1 MLEFM
6 QWIFNGVLLGGLYA
20 CVAAGFIV
28 IYRSTRVFNFAQGEM
43 LMFGGFFIYTAAVTL
58 SLPWWLSVILAMGAC
73 ALLGLIIERVSIRPL
88 VGQSLF
94 SMVMVTIALTLI
106 LRSISMLV
114 WGTMPL
120 RFPPLFGRAAIV
132 LGPFKFTASLFYGFI
147 IIVFIIFGLWWL
159 FGYTKKGLTLSA
171 VAEGHDVAKSLG
183 INVKQCM
190 TIAWAIAGIVSV
202 VAAGSWLSGRSI
214 NYLVADIGLRAV
226 PCALLAGLESI
237 PGALLA
243 GVIVGISESLSIGY
257 LDSYT
262 SGGMSLITPFIIM
275 VIVLWIRPQGIFG
288 WKIIERL

>member
-1 MLEFM
+1 MIEFL
-6 QWIFNGVLLGGLYA
+6 QWVLSGILLGGLYA
-20 CVAAGFIV
+20 CVASGFIV

-43 LMFGGFFIYTAAVTL
+43 LMFGGFFVYTAAEIF
-58 SLPWWLSVILAMGAC
+58 SLPWWLAVLIAIAAS
-73 ALLGLIIERVSIRPL
+73 ALLGLIIERFSIRPL

-106 LRSISMLV
+106 LRSLSMLI
-114 WGTMPL
+114 WGAMPL
-120 RFPPLFGRAAIV
+120 RFPALFGRTAVQIW
-132 LGPFKFTASLFYGFI
+132 PFKLTSSLFYGFI
-147 IIVFIIFGLWWL
+147 IVLCMIIALWWL
-159 FGYTKKGLTLSA
+159 FGYTRKGLTLSA

-183 INVKQCM
+183 INVKQSM
-190 TIAWAIAGIVSV
+190 SIAWAIGGMISV
-202 VAAGSWLSGRSI
+202 VAAISWLSGRSI

-243 GVIVGISESLSIGY
+243 GLIVGVSESLSIGY
-257 LDSYT
+257 LDTYT